1 MRLQQLASLF
11 VASRVAG
18 DAETVITG
26 IQTDSRKVRPGDLFI
41 CIPGLVADG
50 HHFAAKAAELGAA
63 ALVVERDVPTEL
75 PKLFVK
81 DARYAM
87 AVIACRFYGYPS
99 REMKLIGV
107 TGTNGKTTTTMI
119 IEHILRDFQY
129 KTGLMGTISMKI
141 GDEWFEAER
150 TTQEAAD
157 LQMNLRKMSDAG
169 ADYAVMEVSS
179 HALELG
185 RVKGCRF
192 RTALFTNLTQD
203 HLDFHKTMD
212 RYRDAKGLFF
222 SRLGNEFGENPE
234 DAVYAVLNA
243 DDEASAYFAKLT
255 SAQVIRYGLG
265 EDADVRA
272 TDIRM
277 SSKGTQ
283 FTVSAF
289 GETADIAMK
298 LVGKFNVYN
307 ALGAIASTLI
317 ERIPLADVANSLERV
332 SGVPGRME
340 TVEGGADID
349 YLVIVDYAHTP
360 DGLENALAAIREF
373 CQGQIITVFG
383 CGGDRDRS
391 KRPLMGAIAA
401 RYSDYTI
408 VTSDNPRSENPESI
422 LLEIEPGIVAEDA
435 ERRYELIADRREA
448 IYKAVEMASPN
459 DVVLIAGKGH
469 EPYQIVGS
477 VQHHFDDRLVAQ
489 EAMRGRLK

>member
-1 MRLQQLASLF
+1 MRLEQLASLF
-11 VASRVAG
+11 VSSRITG
-18 DAETVITG
+18 DGQTVVTG
-26 IQTDSRKVRPGDLFI
+26 IQTDSRKVRPGDLFL
-41 CIPGLVADG
+41 CIPGLVSDG
-50 HHFAAKAAELGAA
+50 HDFAEKAAEAGAA
-63 ALVVERDVPTEL
+63 ALVAERDVPVSL

-107 TGTNGKTTTTMI
+107 TGTNGKTTTTTL
-119 IEHILRDFQY
+119 IEHILRDRNY
-129 KTGLMGTISMKI
+129 RTGLMGTISMKI

-150 TTQEAAD
+150 TTQEASD
-157 LQMNLRKMSDAG
+157 LQMNLRKMRDVG
-169 ADYAVMEVSS
+169 AEYAVMEVSS

-212 RYRDAKGLFF
+212 QYRAAKGLFF
-222 SRLGNEFGENPE
+222 SRLGNEFTDDP
-234 DAVYAVLNA
+234 DAVSYAVLNA
-243 DDEASAYFAKLT
+243 DDEASSYFAKLT
-255 SAQVIRYGLG
+255 SAQVVRYGLG
-265 EDADVRA
+265 PDADVRA

-277 SSKGTQ
+277 SSKGTR
-283 FTVSAF
+283 FTVTAF
-289 GETADIAMK
+289 GEEAEFTMK

-307 ALGAIASTLI
+307 ALGAISSTLI
-317 ERIPLADVANSLERV
+317 ERIPLSDIANSLERMSV
-332 SGVPGRME
+332 VPGRME
-340 TVEGGADID
+340 TVDGSDD

-360 DGLENALAAIREF
+360 DGLENALATIREF
-373 CQGQIITVFG
+373 CLGRIITVFG

-401 RYSDYTI
+401 RASDYVI
-408 VTSDNPRSENPESI
+408 ATSDNPRSENPEAI
-422 LLEIEPGIVAEDA
+422 LREIEPGIESEGIGRD
-435 ERRYELIADRREA
+435 RYELVADRREA

-469 EPYQIVGS
+469 EPYQIVGG

-489 EAMRGRLK
+489 EAIRGRSK